1 MEDEKILKAESM
13 RKVSSIW
20 VRLLIFNR
28 LIFTLR
34 FELRRKMR
42 KKWCKKEVKKPDD
55 ENRKNEREMVF
66 LKGL

>member
-1 MEDEKILKAESM
+1 MEDEKILKDESM
-13 RKVSSIW
+13 RKLSSIW
-20 VRLLIFNR
+20 VRLLIFKR

-34 FELRRKMR
+34 FELRRKML
-42 KKWCKKEVKKPDD
+42 KKWCKKEVKKPD

>member
-1 MEDEKILKAESM
+1 
-13 RKVSSIW
+13 
-20 VRLLIFNR
+20 
-28 LIFTLR
+28 
-34 FELRRKMR
+34 MR

>member
-34 FELRRKMR
+34 FELRRKIR
-42 KKWCKKEVKKPDD
+42 KKWCKKEVKKPG

>member
-1 MEDEKILKAESM
+1 MEDEKILKDESM
-13 RKVSSIW
+13 RKLSSIW

-34 FELRRKMR
+34 FEFRRKMR
-42 KKWCKKEVKKPDD
+42 KKWCKKEVKKPD